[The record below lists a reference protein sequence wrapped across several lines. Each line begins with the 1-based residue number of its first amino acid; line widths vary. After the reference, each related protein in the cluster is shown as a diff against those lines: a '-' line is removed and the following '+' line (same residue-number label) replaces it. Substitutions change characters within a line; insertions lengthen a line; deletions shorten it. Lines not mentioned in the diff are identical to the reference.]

1 MTHTNEDHIPADL
14 ASAAEQLGDE
24 MPGASSAELD
34 RIKQRVTAGSRSR
47 GSAVR
52 SRLAIALM
60 LALGGVVSTSGV
72 ALGVSAISSQGSA
85 GAAQYDPD
93 NGGGGGGDEDE
104 GDGDGDEGRQLSASS
119 GDD

>member
-1 MTHTNEDHIPADL
+1 
-14 ASAAEQLGDE
+14 
-24 MPGASSAELD
+24 
-34 RIKQRVTAGSRSR
+34 
-47 GSAVR
+47 
-52 SRLAIALM
+52 M

-119 GDD
+119 GDDLASRRRGTRPFRHSLPVPVSWLAASSFGVARSKHSKEQ